1 MVFGKKGSSFLKKVV
16 FLYENKK
23 MEEVSVQNEVLTF
36 DEIKKLYPDE
46 WILLEVSH
54 DTSVTNLSGI
64 VLFHGKDYL
73 ELCYKG
79 SEIAANI
86 LTKTIYTGEQNHN
99 RKWLKAS
106 RLKDLPTTT

>member
-1 MVFGKKGSSFLKKVV
+1 
-16 FLYENKK
+16 
-23 MEEVSVQNEVLTF
+23 MEKDVVQNEVLTLE
-36 DEIKKLYPDE
+36 EITKLYPDE
-46 WILLEVSH
+46 WILLGLSQVM
-54 DTSVTNLSGI
+54 SVPNLSGI

-86 LTKTIYTGEQNHN
+86 LTKTFYTGEQNHN

>member
-1 MVFGKKGSSFLKKVV
+1 MEKVAV
-16 FLYENKK
+16 K
-23 MEEVSVQNEVLTF
+23 SEVLTF
-36 DEIKKLYPDE
+36 EEIKKLYPDE
-46 WILLEVSH
+46 WILLGLSH
-54 DTSVTNLSGI
+54 VMSATNLSGT

-79 SEIAANI
+79 SEIAPNI
-86 LTKTIYTGEQNHN
+86 LTKTFYTGEQNHN

>member
-1 MVFGKKGSSFLKKVV
+1 
-16 FLYENKK
+16 
-23 MEEVSVQNEVLTF
+23 MEKDVVQNEVLTLE
-36 DEIKKLYPDE
+36 EITKLYPDE
-46 WILLEVSH
+46 WILLGLSQV
-54 DTSVTNLSGI
+54 TSVPNLSGI

-86 LTKTIYTGEQNHN
+86 LTKTFYTGEQNHN

>member
-1 MVFGKKGSSFLKKVV
+1 M
-16 FLYENKK
+16 ENIAA
-23 MEEVSVQNEVLTF
+23 QNEVLSF
-36 DEIKKLYPDE
+36 EDIKKLYPDE
-46 WILLEVSH
+46 WVLLGLSSDV
-54 DTSVTNLSGI
+54 VTPNLNGI

-79 SEIAANI
+79 SEIASNI
-86 LTKTIYTGEQNHN
+86 LTKTFYTGEQNHN